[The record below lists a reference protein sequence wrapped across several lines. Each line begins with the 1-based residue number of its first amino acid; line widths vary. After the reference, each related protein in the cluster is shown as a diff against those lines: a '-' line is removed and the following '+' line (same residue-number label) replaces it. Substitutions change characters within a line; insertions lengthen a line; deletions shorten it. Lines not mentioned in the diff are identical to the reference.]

1 MKSKVIALVIISC
14 TLLASCASQKISQS
28 HTETSVLTRHDTIYQ
43 DRIVTKTVT
52 QTIIEKIKQQD
63 SVSVVVDSL
72 GNIKRTDHWHNTII
86 NHDTQLESTLRDSI
100 NIYKALYQNL
110 LIQRQDSIEK
120 PIYIEKKQTFFD
132 RFKSLLATTAAIAV
146 VCIIGYAI
154 WRIHR
159 KQ

>member
-1 MKSKVIALVIISC
+1 MKSKVVALIIISC

-43 DRIVTKTVT
+43 DRIVSKTVT
-52 QTIIEKIKQQD
+52 QTIIEKVKQQD
-63 SVSVVVDSL
+63 SVSVIVDSL
-72 GNIKRTDHWHNTII
+72 GNVKRTDHWHNTTVS
-86 NHDTQLESTLRDSI
+86 HDTQLESMLRDSI
-100 NIYKALYQNL
+100 SIYKTLYQDL

-120 PIYIEKKQTFFD
+120 PIYIEKKQSFFD
-132 RFKSLLATTAAIAV
+132 RFKSLVTTAAAIAV
-146 VCIIGYAI
+146 VCIIGYVI